1 MMYQCTLFAVNKDT
15 KCLQFLFD
23 FKELRHKTNNVVQK
37 ACLFAFMKLDT
48 KKVTVFTESDT

>member
-1 MMYQCTLFAVNKDT
+1 MHYFAVNKET